1 MSVSSAAIP
10 GQRIA
15 LLAYGFRPFFLLAAL
30 YAPLALVPWVGGLL
44 QQLTLETGMPPL
56 LWHAHEMLFGFV
68 AAALAGFLLTAIPSW
83 AKLAP
88 LTGLPLLA
96 LVLLWLVG
104 RLAMWLAGWFPPAV
118 VAVANLAFPLT
129 LVAWA
134 LPALVSLDGRRHLS
148 LGGLLIAFVVSQLGF
163 YLTWLDA
170 LPVRLVPLD
179 WLHLAANLLLV
190 TIAVTASRIV
200 RVVAMAAVADSGAPG
215 SVRFTPAREHLAVA
229 TLLVF
234 VVADFVARGHPV
246 TGWIALAAAA
256 AQADRLAEWPWGRAM
271 GRLYL
276 LLLTLAYVWITLGL
290 VLVGLSALLDGLP
303 SYAGR
308 HVLFLG
314 AIGTAVLAVFCIA
327 GLRHTGRPLQLPR
340 PIWGALGCLLA
351 ATLLRNG
358 VPLAWPQHYLVLGVV
373 LPALLW
379 LLAYGLYV
387 LSYAGMLCRA
397 RPDGLPG

>member
-1 MSVSSAAIP
+1 MTASSVAIP
-10 GQRIA
+10 GQRVA
-15 LLAYGFRPFFLLAAL
+15 LLAYGFRPFFLLAAI

-44 QQLTLETGMPPL
+44 QQLTLDTGMPPL

-83 AKLAP
+83 AKVAP
-88 LTGLPLLA
+88 VTGLPLVA

-104 RLAMWLAGWFPPAV
+104 RVAMWLAGWFSPVLV
-118 VAVANLAFPLT
+118 VVANLAFPLT

-134 LPALVSLDGRRHLS
+134 LPALVSLEGRRHLS
-148 LGGLLIAFVVSQLGF
+148 LGALLLLFVIAQCGFSLAWLG
-163 YLTWLDA
+163 A
-170 LPVRLVPLD
+170 LPMRFAPLD

-190 TIAVTASRIV
+190 MIAVTASRIV
-200 RVVAMAAVADSGAPG
+200 RVVAMAAMQASSAGWTP
-215 SVRFTPAREHLAVA
+215 RFTAAREHLAVA
-229 TLLVF
+229 TLLAF
-234 VVADFVARGHPV
+234 VVADFLARGHPV

-276 LLLTLAYVWITLGL
+276 LLLTLAYAWITLGL
-290 VLVGLSALLDGLP
+290 ALVGLSALLDGLP

-340 PIWGALGCLLA
+340 PIWGALGCLLG

-358 VPLAWPQHYLVLGVV
+358 VPLVWPQHYLVLGVV